1 MRKTI
6 YAFHGPRGSGKTT
19 LSGWL
24 QNHFDDQALLV
35 RVKDGFEKYSNFI
48 IKDLESKNH
57 TISLSAQKELKRRI
71 STWAETEVDTNI
83 WSAVMEARIDG
94 EQPDISIVE
103 DARTTYNIIAL
114 NRLAVRGFQI
124 VLFRLMAPEE
134 VRLRRAE
141 TPAAA
146 NDYTEKLLDK
156 PSDLH
161 ARFAWYDIDTSGTQF
176 ESIQAMKAVIDEQ
189 G

>member
-24 QNHFDDQALLV
+24 QSHFGEAVLV
-35 RVKDGFEKYSNFI
+35 RIKDGFEKYSNFI
-48 IKDLESKNH
+48 IKDLESQNYN
-57 TISLSAQKELKRRI
+57 ISLAAQKELKRRI

-83 WSAVMEARIDG
+83 WSAVMESRIDG
-94 EQPDISIVE
+94 EQPEVSIVE
-103 DARTTYNIIAL
+103 DARTTYNVIAL
-114 NRLAVRGFQI
+114 NRLAVRGFNV
-124 VLFRLMAPEE
+124 VLFRLIAPED
-134 VRLRRAE
+134 VRLRRSE
-141 TPAAA
+141 TPSAA
-146 NDYTEKLLDK
+146 NDYTERLLDK
-156 PSDLH
+156 PADLH
-161 ARFAWYDIDTSGTQF
+161 PRFSWHDIDTSGTQF